1 MNFGANKKAVWS
13 WCLYDW
19 ANSAFALTVMAAFFP
34 GFFKGYWSSGVDSA
48 IITVRLGF
56 GNAFA
61 GFCVAVLSPVLG
73 AIAGAGRAKKQFL
86 TFFIFLGIIMTT
98 GLFFIPKGEWFV
110 AISIFIMARIGFNL
124 ANLFYDAF
132 LVDIA
137 ELEQRDMVS
146 SWGYALGYLGCG
158 ILFILNLLMYKKPA
172 LFGLH
177 DSATAIRYIFLSAA
191 LWWLLFSLPILFFVH
206 ERKRKRK
213 IYEEIS
219 AILAKGF
226 QKLGKTAKTI
236 SSDKNL
242 LLFLIAYWCYIDG
255 VHTVVMMCTDFGLSI
270 GISFGTLMIALLCV
284 QFIAFPSAIIF
295 GLIARRIGAKNVIML
310 AVVIYIFISMG
321 GAWILRTGMHFIL
334 FACLTGTVQ
343 GAIQALSRSFYSKM
357 IPHDKSSE
365 YFGFYNMVGRFAI
378 ILGPAIVALSN
389 LVVHSLGMK
398 AQVASRSGISALAIL
413 FIIGG
418 IVLLKV
424 KVPANVSN
432 EKS

>member
-1 MNFGANKKAVWS
+1 MNFGENKKAIWS

-19 ANSAFALTVMAAFFP
+19 ANSAFALTIMAAFFP
-34 GFFKGYWSSGVDSA
+34 GFFKGYWSSGVESA
-48 IITVRLGF
+48 ISTMRLGF

-61 GFCVAVLSPVLG
+61 GLCVAVLSPVLG

-86 TFFIFLGIIMTT
+86 TFFLCIGIIMTA
-98 GLFFIPKGEWFV
+98 GLFFIPKGEWLA
-110 AISIFIMARIGFNL
+110 AISVFIFARIGFNL

-132 LVDIA
+132 LVDVA
-137 ELEQRDMVS
+137 DFEQRDMVS
-146 SWGYALGYLGCG
+146 SWGYGLGYLGCG
-158 ILFILNLLMYKKPA
+158 ILFIVNLLMYQNPA
-172 LFGLH
+172 WFGLH
-177 DSATAIRYIFLSAA
+177 DSSTAIRYIFLSAA
-191 LWWLLFSLPILFFVH
+191 LWWLLFSIPILFFVH
-206 ERKRKRK
+206 ERTEKTYEK
-213 IYEEIS
+213 ISSII
-219 AILAKGF
+219 ATGF

-236 SSDKNL
+236 GSDKNL

-284 QFIAFPSAIIF
+284 QFVAFPSAIVF
-295 GLIARRIGAKNVIML
+295 GLLSRRIGAKSVIMI
-310 AVVIYIFISMG
+310 AVAIYILITLG
-321 GAWILRTGMHFIL
+321 GAWILKTGTHFIL

-389 LVVHSLGMK
+389 LIVHSIGLK
-398 AQVASRSGISALAIL
+398 SQIASRSGISSLAVL

-418 IVLLKV
+418 LVLLQV
-424 KVPANVSN
+424 KGNYKKNAG
-432 EKS
+432 